1 MKRLVFDS
9 WLVDPYRVL
18 LMDGIEGKRSFLAS
32 LMGWQSNRTW
42 WTVSYGCIQRL
53 HSGRCRGLNLLM
65 WLFSLLWPVL
75 NWKMLHWSGLGRLF
89 IGSSFTGF
97 DMWLYITRPV
107 VPADHLFSH
116 CSLKLLFRIWFVVG
130 MLHFFSGCSFCVP
143 SLARR
148 SAVSLPCIPQC
159 PGIHWRVIS
168 TS

>member
-107 VPADHLFSH
+107 VPDDHTFLIYEGNIGLLVF
-116 CSLKLLFRIWFVVG
+116 KLI
-130 MLHFFSGCSFCVP
+130 
-143 SLARR
+143 
-148 SAVSLPCIPQC
+148 VSVSSITCNHLCYKY
-159 PGIHWRVIS
+159 VS
-168 TS
+168 K